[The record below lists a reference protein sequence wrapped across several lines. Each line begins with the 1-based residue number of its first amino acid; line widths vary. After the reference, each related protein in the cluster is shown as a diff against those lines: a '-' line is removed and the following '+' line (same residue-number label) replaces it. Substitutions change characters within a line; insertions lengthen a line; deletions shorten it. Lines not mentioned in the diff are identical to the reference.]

1 VFNKVR
7 QIFDMQPDE
16 KIQAHVVSVWRES
29 KKFFS
34 VGGREGMLV
43 LTDKHLSFVHKTES
57 KMSWWKAITQRQ
69 VITFLKSKNTMI
81 RHDGYNEEDLV
92 SDVENSKNVELEFKE
107 IDKIEFKEETW
118 GSVLF
123 LEYEKDGK
131 KENYQYSVA
140 QDWVKYPL
148 KEPTKFLKVDWEPF
162 VQYIKERQ

>member
-1 VFNKVR
+1 MESN
-7 QIFDMQPDE
+7 E
-16 KIQAHVVSVWRES
+16 KIQAHLVSVWRES

-34 VGGREGMLV
+34 IGGKEGMLI
-43 LTDKHLSFVHKTES
+43 LTDKHLMFVHKTEA
-57 KMSWWKAITQRQ
+57 KMKWWKAITQRQ
-69 VITFLKSKNTMI
+69 VVNFIKSKNTMI
-81 RHDGYNEEDLV
+81 RHDGYNEEDLIG
-92 SDVENSKNVELEFKE
+92 DVENSKNVELEFNE

-118 GSVLF
+118 GSVLY

-131 KENYQYSVA
+131 KENFQYSVA